1 MDVPVQCGAQGL
13 SVGEVLRLFGELME
27 SWELA
32 EQTSCCEL
40 RLVPINRRHHPPIQH
55 ALSLYL
61 GRSRSE
67 DRSNRNAGI
76 RVRAGLTIGLAGGAA
91 RREDRGPCSARTESC
106 ASTGCGREAHR
117 RSRFGVSHRRSG
129 GRIIVPAGRSD
140 RSMARLNRAVESH
153 GRGEERAVGRLE
165 VPPGGPRF
173 A

>member
-40 RLVPINRRHHPPIQH
+40 RLVPIHPGVTTRPYSM
-55 ALSLYL
+55 LSLYL

-76 RVRAGLTIGLAGGAA
+76 CVRAGLTIGLAGGAA
-91 RREDRGPCSARTESC
+91 RREDVVVHAPREPNHARW
-106 ASTGCGREAHR
+106 ARERTAHLKVVLELVTKER
-117 RSRFGVSHRRSG
+117 RSYHRT
-129 GRIIVPAGRSD
+129 GRP
-140 RSMARLNRAVESH
+140 L
-153 GRGEERAVGRLE
+153 
-165 VPPGGPRF
+165 
-173 A
+173 